1 MLDAGERKTDMLNL
15 IKYFEKFIV
24 MALLGLMMFAVF
36 ISTIELAFILV
47 QELMKPPFLLLDMK
61 ELLEVFGFFMLVLIG
76 LELLETIVAYL
87 EEEALHVEVVFLV
100 AMVAVSRKIVILD
113 YKETQPELL
122 LGIAAIILSLSVGY
136 FCVKRA
142 LAIPRDSP

>member
-1 MLDAGERKTDMLNL
+1 MLNL
-15 IKYFEKFIV
+15 VKHFEKFIIV
-24 MALLGLMMFAVF
+24 VLLGLMMFAVL
-36 ISTIELAFILV
+36 ISTIELAIILV
-47 QELMKPPFLLLDMK
+47 QEMMKPPFLLLDMK

-113 YKETQPELL
+113 YKETKPELL
-122 LGIAAIILSLSVGY
+122 LGVAAIILALSVGY

-142 LAIPRDSP
+142 LAIPKESA